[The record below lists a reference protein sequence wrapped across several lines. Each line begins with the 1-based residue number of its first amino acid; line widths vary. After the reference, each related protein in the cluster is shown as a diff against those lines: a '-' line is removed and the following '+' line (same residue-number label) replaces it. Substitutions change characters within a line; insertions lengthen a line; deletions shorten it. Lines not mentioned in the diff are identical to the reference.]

1 MKFGLVAC
9 HGGAA
14 GLVLRNRMTNLVPLP
29 KLNIVVV
36 DDAFGS
42 FFRLLCHC
50 DALCDQ
56 ARAQHSQSP
65 MEAEFGAVMME
76 A

>member
-1 MKFGLVAC
+1 
-9 HGGAA
+9 
-14 GLVLRNRMTNLVPLP
+14 MTNLVPLP